1 LTVSDL
7 FSSPLRVQLDGLP
20 ALIQVVLSNEPNM
33 PLEATTCRKLLF
45 LSLVFHSTANQ
56 KTFS

>member
-20 ALIQVVLSNEPNM
+20 ALIQVVLSNEPN
-33 PLEATTCRKLLF
+33 LALRIKKHF
-45 LSLVFHSTANQ
+45 LNAIPRVHVMEQFYFH
-56 KTFS
+56 